1 MWNHQSSI
9 STTQRYMKTRFWK
22 SPEKNQEW
30 VSKIVI
36 PLYCLCPLEHIKL
49 LKIFVLLLLLNP
61 AASVNSID
69 VGDKTG
75 LSSGLIHVNSRT
87 SLYLSLINP
96 SSDTNVQV
104 FRSLINPPPVKVNYL
119 PEKKLPQITSTNSK
133 ENYPYNYFGGN
144 SPVYLLPGSTISY
157 NVTYRYLTIAPGVST
172 LCPAHLQIGFN
183 VTCLPF
189 SYNNKTLSLSINSTT
204 PGLHSAR
211 ISTTKNTTLNIQARV
226 KINQLYYDIAGL
238 IHPKECSSL
247 TFKLPQCTVTPIQNG
262 AYVVVFPNSRVKLQ
276 NYAMVEPTPSALS
289 IQKTSSSLQQS
300 LNPSVSI
307 IAIGG
312 PTSYAGSKFG
322 VLFVVMVF
330 LALLLFLVLVT
341 AFTAC
346 FFVTEQIAVK
356 KSLHEPDKDC
366 LLSATEFTEQLKGN
380 VNFL

>member
-1 MWNHQSSI
+1 
-9 STTQRYMKTRFWK
+9 MKTRFWK

-36 PLYCLCPLEHIKL
+36 PLYCLCLLEHIKL

-144 SPVYLLPGSTISY
+144 SPVYLLPGSAISY

-189 SYNNKTLSLSINSTT
+189 SYNNRTLSLSINSTT

-262 AYVVVFPNSRVKLQ
+262 AYVVVLPNSRVKLQ

-289 IQKTSSSLQQS
+289 IQKTSSSWQQS

-307 IAIGG
+307 IAIE
-312 PTSYAGSKFG
+312 PTEPPGRAASSIFGG

-330 LALLLFLVLVT
+330 LALLLFLVLVP
-341 AFTAC
+341 AFAAC
-346 FFVTEQIAVK
+346 FFVTAQIAVK

-366 LLSATEFTEQLKGN
+366 LLSATDFTEQLKGN